1 MKQVELTEQ
10 ILRLYVGRKCT
21 ILSQSGY
28 KMFVRDIDN
37 GVFWEFEPFEFDRIT
52 PHLRRLS
59 SITEEE
65 ANEFWALT
73 NDRDF
78 SKPYSDNFYDLTE
91 YKTVSEWF
99 NAFYGKYGVLQ
110 TFYNA
115 SEFLYLT
122 GKGFDLFGL
131 IEAGLAKE
139 VSE

>member
-1 MKQVELTEQ
+1 MKQKVELTKQ
-10 ILRLYVGRKCT
+10 ILRLYVGREAT
-21 ILSQSGY
+21 IYRG
-28 KMFVRDIDN
+28 DIYVHVLEIKNVDI
-37 GVFWEFEPFEFDRIT
+37 FLLDSYRYI

-59 SITEEE
+59 SITEDE
-65 ANEFWALT
+65 ANEFWELT
-73 NDRDF
+73 NDREF
-78 SKPYSDNFYDLTE
+78 SKPYSDDFYDLTE

-99 NAFYGKYGVLQ
+99 NAFYGKWGVLH

-122 GKGFDLFGL
+122 GRGFDLFGL